1 MHINCTKNEEIF
13 DGKLHFLCSDKSAA
27 YLKKHV
33 VLQSS
38 KHEELTFA
46 CTFIF
51 AFIPYFIGGNIV
63 KKLLSKNIVK
73 SVRLAVVKGHIGG
86 LSIERGF
93 NP

>member
-1 MHINCTKNEEIF
+1 MHINCTKNDEIL

-51 AFIPYFIGGNIV
+51 AFIPHFIGGNIV
-63 KKLLSKNIVK
+63 KKYCQKC
-73 SVRLAVVKGHIGG
+73 AVGGCKKPYRGVVYRKGVQ
-86 LSIERGF
+86 S
-93 NP
+93 